1 MVRLAAPS
9 LAADLHRTRLRY
21 LASHGDDRTCF
32 SGAFSN
38 FAKQFLVRRQAEIY
52 PFRASGP
59 NKIDFGEF
67 SHPPCSVTERLSIVY
82 AVDKAVENVTADTP
96 SNNFGKN
103 FLAFLIPPFW

>member
-38 FAKQFLVRRQAEIY
+38 FAKQFLV
-52 PFRASGP
+52 
-59 NKIDFGEF
+59 
-67 SHPPCSVTERLSIVY
+67 
-82 AVDKAVENVTADTP
+82 
-96 SNNFGKN
+96 
-103 FLAFLIPPFW
+103 